1 MHACALV
8 AIKMA
13 EVRTDFMSMG
23 LRGYLD
29 AFDVDCGRGLDSD
42 GTG

>member
-13 EVRTDFMSMG
+13 EARTDFISMV
-23 LRGYLD
+23 LRGGLV
-29 AFDVDCGRGLDSD
+29 AFDVDCGEGLDSD
-42 GTG
+42 ETG